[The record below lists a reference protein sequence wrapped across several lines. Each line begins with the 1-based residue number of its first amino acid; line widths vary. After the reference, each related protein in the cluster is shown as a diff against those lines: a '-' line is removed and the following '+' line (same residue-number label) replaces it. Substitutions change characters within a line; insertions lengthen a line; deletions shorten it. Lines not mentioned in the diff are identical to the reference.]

1 MFARS
6 KNDSYMGKRNEHQSK
21 SKFWKTYSDYR
32 LILWMW
38 MLGDTAVMW
47 APAELAHN
55 GFYLH
60 SIMYL
65 LVIIVVATPLLFSEI
80 CLAQYTNC
88 DVITIWNFLPLFRCF
103 GYGTIYLVTMKVVY
117 MLVLTSWSLVYAV
130 HSAMSPAPWNTCDDY
145 DGNSTTKFCMV
156 KRKNTSVFQNCL
168 EAQSMY
174 GGDCGMKTA
183 SRCFFEVQIGNYV
196 TSAVWPYCTPHYKE
210 NIALWCIAFA
220 LFVLTLKRKFLRIG
234 VKLALGYVGLG
245 TFVLVCIALGTGGT
259 WFSSSVSLG
268 WASIYSMD
276 WTVLDAQWCVV
287 LRKAFLAVGAGCGM
301 ASGWTSG
308 AEFRSPACMTAVAAP
323 LLAVLASLMLSL
335 VTHSGIKTMSF
346 YHGDEENI
354 VELGNNFFFTPFASM
369 TETLSYFD
377 EYNLSGFIWF
387 SVTFVCMFVNTWL
400 LFSYLKDYLINN
412 LTFARRHHKSSSM
425 SLVVSLVLLSYPC
438 FCSDLTPALLDA
450 AETVQIFTSLIFS
463 ITIYWIYG
471 YYNHSVDIIFMIG
484 VKTSYFWKFCWV
496 LNPVFI
502 CFILVTKC
510 TYLALSEHGENSHEI
525 ESLGTTVDFLL
536 YIVLLGIYALILLF
550 PLVVQLLIYI
560 ANGDWKGLFTPC
572 GDWGPKDDILFKS
585 RKMFVP
591 EIMTTEFLY
600 RQVKKHGYSKR
611 KNVNVKKE
619 LSIESEASHCLQP
632 TEWSV
637 LTSN

>member
-6 KNDSYMGKRNEHQSK
+6 KIDSYMTKRDQGQSK
-21 SKFWKTYSDYR
+21 SKFWRKYSDYR
-32 LILWMW
+32 LILWVW
-38 MLGDTAVMW
+38 MLGDAAVMW

-60 SIMYL
+60 ATVYL
-65 LVIIVVATPLLFSEI
+65 LAIIIVATPLLFSEI

-88 DVITIWNFLPLFRCF
+88 DIITMWNFFPIFRCF
-103 GYGTIYLVTMKVVY
+103 GYGTIYLVTMKIVY

-130 HSAMSPAPWNTCDDY
+130 HSAISPAPWNTCDDY
-145 DGNSTTKFCMV
+145 DGNSTTKICMV

-168 EAQSMY
+168 EVQSMY
-174 GGDCGMKTA
+174 GGDCGIKTA
-183 SRCFFEVQIGNYV
+183 SRCFFEIQIGNYV
-196 TSAVWPYCTPHYKE
+196 TTVWPECTPRLKE
-210 NIALWCIAFA
+210 SIALWCIAFA

-234 VKLALGYVGLG
+234 VKLALGYVVVG

-259 WFSSSVSLG
+259 WFSSSIFLG
-268 WASIYSMD
+268 WTKYSKESLIE
-276 WTVLDAQWCVV
+276 VLP
-287 LRKAFLAVGAGCGM
+287 KAFLAVGAGCGM
-301 ASGWTSG
+301 AGGWTSG

-335 VTHSGIKTMSF
+335 VTYSGIKTMSF
-346 YHGDEENI
+346 YHGDEENVI
-354 VELGNNFFFTPFASM
+354 ELGNNFFFTPFASM

-387 SVTFVCMFVNTWL
+387 SITFICMFMNTWL
-400 LFSYLKDYLINN
+400 LFSYLKEYLINN
-412 LTFARRHHKSSSM
+412 LTFARRHHKSSSI
-425 SLVVSLVLLSYPC
+425 SLMVSLALLSYPC

-450 AETVQIFTSLIFS
+450 ADTVQIITSLIFS
-463 ITIYWIYG
+463 ISIYWIYG

-484 VKTSYFWKFCWV
+484 VKPSYFWKFCWL

-502 CFILVTKC
+502 SFILITKC
-510 TYLALSEHGENSHEI
+510 GFLALSEHGGNSSDI
-525 ESLGTTVDFLL
+525 EPLGITADFLL
-536 YIVLLGIYALILLF
+536 YIILLGIYALILLF
-550 PLVVQLLIYI
+550 SFLVQLVLYLV
-560 ANGDWKGLFTPC
+560 NGDCKSLFIPSA
-572 GDWGPKDDILFKS
+572 DWGPMDDILFKS

-600 RQVKKHGYSKR
+600 RQVKKYGYSKR
-611 KNVNVKKE
+611 KNVNVIKE
-619 LSIESEASHCLQP
+619 RSVESEASHSLQP